1 MICCSFV
8 FQPGV
13 YDDDFHRLDGEIDT
27 FARSLPG
34 FVRADI
40 WYSEDRSTIN
50 ANYFFSDHD
59 AVRLLAT
66 YPTHLEAKSQVRR
79 WYQRYKVVISEVT
92 ATYGDE
98 FDI

>member
-1 MICCSFV
+1 
-8 FQPGV
+8 
-13 YDDDFHRLDGEIDT
+13 
-27 FARSLPG
+27 
-34 FVRADI
+34 
-40 WYSEDRSTIN
+40 
-50 ANYFFSDHD
+50 
-59 AVRLLAT
+59 LAT